1 MCDFSKVLRKSD
13 NITSDQELSNYLLQK
28 LGVASLPGS
37 DFGLAKEKM
46 ILRLAFVDFDGE
58 RALNFL
64 KNKNKLEINDYKKLF
79 PMVYEGISR
88 IKHWVLN
95 KSI

>member
-1 MCDFSKVLRKSD
+1 
-13 NITSDQELSNYLLQK
+13 
-28 LGVASLPGS
+28 
-37 DFGLAKEKM
+37 M

-88 IKHWVLN
+88 IKNWVLN

>member
-1 MCDFSKVLRKSD
+1 M
-13 NITSDQELSNYLLQK
+13 EK
-28 LGVASLPGS
+28 LGVASLSGS

-58 RALNFL
+58 KALNFL

-79 PMVYEGISR
+79 PMVYERILR
-88 IKHWVLN
+88 IKNWVLN